1 MPHFDAY
8 IFNKKGIKRNLT
20 LILDEGDGILE
31 SIKQG
36 MIQHGLN
43 EVKIEGAEGKVKEVV
58 INYFEHNQFKSSVLK
73 DSNVMLASGSFKL
86 SYGDL
91 YGSMKIATSDK
102 PPMHGTLVK
111 GTAHDGF
118 VIKLSFVELIDK

>member
-8 IFNKKGIKRNLT
+8 IFNKKGVKRSLT

-36 MIQHGLN
+36 MVQHGLK
-43 EVKIEGAEGKVKEVV
+43 EVTIDGVEGKVKEAV
-58 INYFEHNQFKSSVLK
+58 INYFERNQFKSSVLK
-73 DSNVMLASGSFKL
+73 GSSVMLASGTYKL

-91 YGSMKIATSDK
+91 YGTMKIATADK

-111 GTAHDGF
+111 GTAHEGF
-118 VIKLSFVELIDK
+118 TIKLSFVELVDK